1 MSNLPLKRGSW
12 LITLALAGGGLLY
25 LFCAFLPNAR
35 AIHALRD
42 EIRSRQMFAA
52 QTPALTK
59 AVAVLQKQLDETRNY
74 VAENRRRL
82 PDGAR
87 FPELGSRM
95 TKQADLA
102 GAHTTHFEPQS
113 PKELA
118 GLRMVPVAFNAHGS
132 YPQICRLIAG
142 LETLPERI
150 WVSEIK
156 LEPAIESGKDT
167 ECIVKLIVFAANS
180 ENSD

>member
-1 MSNLPLKRGSW
+1 MSNLPVKRGSW
-12 LITLALAGGGLLY
+12 LVTLALAGGGLLY

-35 AIHALRD
+35 AIHALRE

-52 QTPALTK
+52 KTPVLT
-59 AVAVLQKQLDETRNY
+59 VAVTALQKQLDETRNY

-87 FPELGSRM
+87 FPELGSRI
-95 TKQADLA
+95 TKQADMA

-132 YPQICRLIAG
+132 YPEICRLLAG
-142 LETLPERI
+142 LEMLPERI
-150 WVSEIK
+150 WVSDIK
-156 LEPAIESGKDT
+156 LEPCLSLGRIRNVSS
-167 ECIVKLIVFAANS
+167 N
-180 ENSD
+180 